1 MGDESQPSERKRGRK
16 PANSESKKDNS
27 SKPVSFVKDL
37 PTMMYGFG
45 DVKNPEDE
53 TVNLMQELV
62 FEYIREMTF
71 KASEVASK
79 RGKIQPEDL
88 VFVIRKDRK
97 KYARAIELLS
107 MNEELK
113 RARKQFDSRI

>member
-1 MGDESQPSERKRGRK
+1 
-16 PANSESKKDNS
+16 
-27 SKPVSFVKDL
+27 
-37 PTMMYGFG
+37 MMYGFG